1 MKSLIVDKNGTLSV
15 RDIAKPVY
23 GEYQALVKMVSCGI
37 CRGTDLKLIHGE
49 FKGFDTYPAVLGHE
63 GVGRVVE
70 KGSQARHL
78 KVGDLV
84 LLPFLEG
91 TTDGFHSAWG
101 AFSEFA
107 VVADS
112 KSLLEDGKGPG
123 APEFSE
129 AYYAQQVL
137 PADIDIV
144 AAPMIVTFREVLGAC
159 KRFNFRPNASIVV
172 FGGGPV
178 GLTFMTFA
186 KLLGMGPVIAAVTS
200 DAKVEEA
207 LQAGADYAFNS
218 KKCDLI
224 TEVRNICKDGVDF
237 SVDAVGKNEII
248 NQSME
253 LIAPYGHICCYGI
266 SPETDMHLD
275 WSKAPYNWHLDF
287 NQWPSKLDESESH
300 QQIMNW
306 IECGVLK
313 PETYVT
319 KVYGFEHIL
328 EAFEMIGQNSGL
340 KKTIITFE

>member
-1 MKSLIVDKNGTLSV
+1 MKSLIVDNTGMLSV
-15 RDIAKPVY
+15 RDIAKPIY

-49 FKGFDTYPAVLGHE
+49 FKGFDTYPAALGHE

-70 KGSQARHL
+70 KGSLARHL
-78 KVGDLV
+78 KVGDLI

-91 TTDGFHSAWG
+91 EIDGIHSGWG
-101 AFSEFA
+101 AFSEYA

-159 KRFNFRPNASIVV
+159 KRFNFRPNASVAV
-172 FGGGPV
+172 FGAGPV
-178 GLTFMTFA
+178 GLTFMKFA
-186 KLLGMGPVIAAVTS
+186 KLLGMGPVIALVTS
-200 DAKVEEA
+200 DARIDEA
-207 LQAGADYAFNS
+207 LEAGADYAFNS
-218 KKCDLI
+218 KKCDLVA
-224 TEVRNICKDGVDF
+224 EVRNVCKDGVDF
-237 SVDAVGKNEII
+237 AVDAVGKNEII

-253 LIAPYGHICCYGI
+253 LLAPYGHICVYGI
-266 SPETDMHLD
+266 SPETDMRLD
-275 WSKAPYNWHLDF
+275 WGKAPYNWHLDF

-300 QQIMNW
+300 LQVMNW
-306 IECGVLK
+306 IESGVLK
-313 PETYVT
+313 PETFVSN
-319 KVYGFEHIL
+319 VFGFERIL
-328 EAFEMIGQNSGL
+328 EAFDMIGQNSGL

>member
-1 MKSLIVDKNGTLSV
+1 MKSLIVDNGGTLSV
-15 RDIAKPVY
+15 REIARPVY

-49 FKGFDTYPAVLGHE
+49 FKGFDTYPAALGHE

-70 KGSQARHL
+70 KGAQARHL
-78 KVGDLV
+78 NVGDLV
-84 LLPFLEG
+84 ILPFLEG
-91 TTDGFHSAWG
+91 EIEGVHSGWG
-101 AFSEFA
+101 AFSEYA

-159 KRFNFRPNASIVV
+159 KRFNFRPNASVVV
-172 FGGGPV
+172 FGAGPV
-178 GLTFMTFA
+178 GLTFMKFA
-186 KLLGMGPVIAAVTS
+186 KLLGMGPVIALVTS
-200 DAKVEEA
+200 DARIDEA
-207 LQAGADYAFNS
+207 LEAGADYAFNS
-218 KKCDLI
+218 KKCDLVA
-224 TEVRNICKDGVDF
+224 EVRNVCKDGVDF
-237 SVDAVGKNEII
+237 AVDAVGKNEII

-253 LIAPYGHICCYGI
+253 LLAPYGHICVYGI
-266 SPETDMHLD
+266 SPETDMRLD

-300 QQIMNW
+300 LQVMNW
-306 IECGVLK
+306 IEAGVLK
-313 PETYVT
+313 PETFVSN
-319 KVYGFEHIL
+319 VFGFERIL